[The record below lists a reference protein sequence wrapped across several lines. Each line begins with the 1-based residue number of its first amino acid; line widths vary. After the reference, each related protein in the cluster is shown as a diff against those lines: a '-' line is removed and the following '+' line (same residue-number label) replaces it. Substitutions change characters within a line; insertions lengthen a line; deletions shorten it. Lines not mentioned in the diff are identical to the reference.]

1 MKRSRFIREREDYGS
16 LNYIRMADLTIHNY
30 EGLYCIFKRWKICK
44 QLFRKNSFKQEI
56 YRSRNRKGK
65 RGGQG

>member
-30 EGLYCIFKRWKICK
+30 EGLYCIFKRWKIWK
-44 QLFRKNSFKQEI
+44 QLFRKNFFKREI
-56 YRSRNRKGK
+56 YRNQKGK